1 MRVPRGW
8 RLPAG
13 AAALSAAGYALVHL
27 STEGSLGALVGTA
40 LLLAATVLAGR
51 PIAVQAVRSLAV
63 RIVGIDLLV
72 TVAAIGAV
80 VIGEFWEAA
89 AVTTLFAIGK
99 ALEGAT
105 FDRTRSA
112 LADLV
117 RSAPDKAVVVRDGRQ
132 VEVPASQVRV
142 GETVVV
148 MHGEKV
154 PVDGVVLSGT
164 GAVDES
170 SITGESVPAEKTGG
184 ENVYAGTIAVSGLL
198 RVRVTGVGADT
209 TLARIVHRVEEAQDA
224 KGRTQRFMDRFA
236 KVYTP
241 AIMALS
247 LGAGLVTGN
256 VELALTLLVIG
267 CPGALVISV
276 PVSVV
281 AGIGR
286 AARDGVLVKGGETL
300 ESLARVKV
308 VALDKTGTIT
318 RGRPKV
324 QQVESV
330 DDTASAA
337 DVLRYAA
344 LAESGSSHPLA
355 RPVLDAAEEAG
366 VLPTG
371 VEVTAETVPGKGIVA
386 RWKGRE
392 IVVGSPRFAAEVASG
407 VGSAGRSHSDP
418 SEQAPA
424 GPSDQALARAT
435 SVATQMAENGR
446 TPLVVLVDGRP
457 LGVIGVADQVRRGAA
472 DVIAALHDLGIQRV
486 TMLTGDAEPVAKA
499 VAREV
504 GIDDVNAGLLPD
516 DKLAAVAALRE
527 DGRAV
532 AMVGDGVNDAP
543 AIATA
548 DVGIAMGAAG
558 SAVAVETADVA
569 LMADDLA
576 RLPHAI
582 RLARRTAAN
591 LRQNVVFAVATVV
604 LLLVGVILGG
614 VTMSL
619 GMLVHEA
626 SVLIV
631 VANGMRLLR
640 PVAGA

>member
-13 AAALSAAGYALVHL
+13 AAALSAAGYAMVHL

-330 DDTASAA
+330 DESASAA

-392 IVVGSPRFAAEVASG
+392 IVVGSPRFAAEVASA
-407 VGSAGRSHSDP
+407 VGPAGLSHSDASGP
-418 SEQAPA
+418 VPA
-424 GPSDQALARAT
+424 ASDQALARAT
-435 SVATQMAENGR
+435 SVTTQMAENGR

-472 DVIAALHDLGIQRV
+472 DVIVALHDLGIRRV

-504 GIDDVNAGLLPD
+504 GIDDVHAGLLPD
-516 DKLAAVAALRE
+516 DKLTAVASLRE

-543 AIATA
+543 ALATA
-548 DVGIAMGAAG
+548 DVGVAMGAAG

-631 VANGMRLLR
+631 VANGMRLLS

>member
-1 MRVPRGW
+1 MPRGW

-13 AAALSAAGYALVHL
+13 AAALSAGGYALVHL
-27 STEGSLGALVGTA
+27 STEGSLGSLVGTA

-132 VEVPASQVRV
+132 VEVPASQVQV
-142 GETVVV
+142 GETVIV

-154 PVDGVVLSGT
+154 PVDGVVLAGT

-300 ESLARVKV
+300 ESLARVRV

-371 VEVTAETVPGKGIVA
+371 VEVTADTVPGKGIVA
-386 RWKGRE
+386 RWEGQE
-392 IVVGSPRFAAEVASG
+392 IIVGSPRFAVEAVSEVAS
-407 VGSAGRSHSDP
+407 AGLSLSDA
-418 SEQAPA
+418 SEQAAA
-424 GPSDQALARAT
+424 GRSDQALARAT
-435 SVATQMAENGR
+435 SVAAQMAENGR

-504 GIDDVNAGLLPD
+504 GIDDVHAGLLPD
-516 DKLAAVAALRE
+516 DKLTAVAALRE

-543 AIATA
+543 ALATA
-548 DVGIAMGAAG
+548 DVGVAMGAAG

-569 LMADDLA
+569 LMSDDLA

-604 LLLVGVILGG
+604 LLLVGVVLGG

-640 PVAGA
+640 PVGVA